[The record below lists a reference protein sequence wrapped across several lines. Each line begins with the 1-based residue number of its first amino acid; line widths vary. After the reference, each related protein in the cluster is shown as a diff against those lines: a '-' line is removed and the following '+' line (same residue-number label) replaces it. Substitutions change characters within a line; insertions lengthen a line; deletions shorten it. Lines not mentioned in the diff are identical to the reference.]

1 MEEDWMDYLKE
12 LEKHLEKYPDLHR
25 LFLTHKVFIRY
36 FITSFL
42 SLAFEIGLV
51 YLLFIYGGMEIF
63 WSNVLGM
70 TADFIF
76 TYFFSKYVFDS
87 DYDQKGFLLY
97 LGTSILGM
105 ALNTWIL
112 TGSLAYFKP
121 RLGKK
126 PAFWLGKIFATGIP
140 FFLKYFIRKYYFFL
154 KKRKK

>member
-1 MEEDWMDYLKE
+1 MLKYLDK
-12 LEKHLEKYPDLHR
+12 LEKYLESYPGLHR
-25 LFLTHKVFIRY
+25 LFLNHKVFIKY

-51 YLLFIYGGMEIF
+51 YLLYIYGGVVIF

-87 DYDQKGFLLY
+87 TYDKRGFFLY

-112 TGSLAYFKP
+112 TWSLAYFRP
-121 RLGKK
+121 SLGKK
-126 PAFWLGKIFATGIP
+126 AAFWLGKILATGIP

-154 KKRKK
+154 KGRKT